1 MHAPL
6 AVQPSRAAAA
16 GWTYGLLGVLTF
28 SLTLPASRVVSLEV
42 DAVLVAAGRAVVA
55 ALIGALCLA
64 LGRAPRPRGSQWISV
79 GIVSLCL
86 GIGFPTLVGL
96 GARDAQSAHGAVILG
111 LLPLGTTLAGMA
123 RVGERPSPA
132 FWLASLLGS
141 GAVIVFAL
149 ARLDGA
155 DTPRAADAVLLAAA
169 FVASLG
175 YAESAR
181 VAPALGPW
189 QVVCWALLLVL
200 PVNLATVAWRWSLHP
215 PHDVSATAI
224 GCFAYVAAMSQLFGV
239 MLWTRGLHLG
249 GVSRVGQLQLLM
261 PFFTF
266 VASAWWL
273 RERVPAVT
281 WMAAGV
287 VLISILLSR
296 RAPVA
301 RAIVR

>member
-6 AVQPSRAAAA
+6 TVPPARIAAK
-16 GWTYGLLGVLTF
+16 GWIYGLLGVLTF
-28 SLTLPASRVVSLEV
+28 SLTLPATRVVSLEA
-42 DAVLVAAGRAVVA
+42 DALLIASGRAVAA
-55 ALIGALCLA
+55 ALLGAICLA
-64 LGRAPRPRGSQWISV
+64 WGRAPRPRGRQWISV
-79 GIVSLCL
+79 GIVALCL

-111 LLPLGTTLAGMA
+111 LLPLGTTLTGML

-141 GAVIVFAL
+141 GAVVVFA
-149 ARLDGA
+149 R
-155 DTPRAADAVLLAAA
+155 
-169 FVASLG
+169 ASLG

-200 PVNLATVAWRWSLHP
+200 PVNLGTVAWRWGLHP

-239 MLWTRGLHLG
+239 MLWTHGLHLG
-249 GVSRVGQLQLLM
+249 GVARVGQLQLLM

-266 VASAWWL
+266 AASAWWL
-273 RERVPAVT
+273 CEHVPAVT
-281 WMAAGV
+281 WVAAGL
-287 VLISILLSR
+287 VLVSILLSR

-301 RAIVR
+301 RAGIR